1 MKQTDYRLAA
11 IMYTD
16 IVGFSKMMGENEAET
31 LNVLRTHNRILD
43 EAVEA
48 CHGTVIKTIGDA
60 YMVDFRNTVEAL
72 QCAVEVQE
80 KIYEYNKQ
88 TGSYILLVRI
98 GLHLG
103 DIYFYEKD
111 AFGDGINI
119 AARLQ
124 SFAKPGCIC
133 FSQDVFNQVL
143 NKVDFHAEKL
153 GRVSLKNI
161 NKEIH
166 AYEIET
172 KNTEFDTEK
181 TSRNRKIL
189 VDPVKSDENTDYF
202 HNTGEKPVGTE
213 KSQEDTSKAD
223 SFIHKTQDTKSDV
236 NQSSAFESQNTSE
249 GNENASAHSIENVG
263 AAFETIALAAG
274 KKISDFFEK
283 LDAHQKKSKKNK
295 ARCDG
300 DCEDPAWA
308 EELEA
313 ELQDE
318 DAALYYK
325 KVLKKLKK
333 ENTQWD
339 FARVQKRARARFTR
353 VVSGFVGHLITF
365 IFINA
370 LLWAINFA
378 VFEKK
383 DDIKGKIETELQ
395 IAEDS
400 LTENEKAGIEN
411 IVNKLYEM
419 LSEGFFPW
427 AAIVSFA
434 WGIGLVSNFVEIFT
448 EYKKSKELQ
457 NILPLNEEEF
467 SLYLRIAKHRSE
479 YIQHLCSTI
488 TIPLFLRFLHV
499 LFSFSFP
506 WHLIVTAVLVFGLIM
521 NSINY
526 IPKRAKYVDRLCELK
541 NCDNWRSLF
550 G

>member
-172 KNTEFDTEK
+172 K
-181 TSRNRKIL
+181 
-189 VDPVKSDENTDYF
+189 
-202 HNTGEKPVGTE
+202 
-213 KSQEDTSKAD
+213 
-223 SFIHKTQDTKSDV
+223 
-236 NQSSAFESQNTSE
+236 
-249 GNENASAHSIENVG
+249 
-263 AAFETIALAAG
+263 
-274 KKISDFFEK
+274 
-283 LDAHQKKSKKNK
+283 
-295 ARCDG
+295 
-300 DCEDPAWA
+300 
-308 EELEA
+308 
-313 ELQDE
+313 
-318 DAALYYK
+318 
-325 KVLKKLKK
+325 
-333 ENTQWD
+333 
-339 FARVQKRARARFTR
+339 
-353 VVSGFVGHLITF
+353 
-365 IFINA
+365 
-370 LLWAINFA
+370 
-378 VFEKK
+378 
-383 DDIKGKIETELQ
+383 
-395 IAEDS
+395 
-400 LTENEKAGIEN
+400 
-411 IVNKLYEM
+411 
-419 LSEGFFPW
+419 
-427 AAIVSFA
+427 
-434 WGIGLVSNFVEIFT
+434 
-448 EYKKSKELQ
+448 
-457 NILPLNEEEF
+457 
-467 SLYLRIAKHRSE
+467 
-479 YIQHLCSTI
+479 
-488 TIPLFLRFLHV
+488 
-499 LFSFSFP
+499 
-506 WHLIVTAVLVFGLIM
+506 
-521 NSINY
+521 
-526 IPKRAKYVDRLCELK
+526 
-541 NCDNWRSLF
+541 
-550 G
+550 